1 MNANIAITSVML
13 VKIPRSNSLLCIE
26 TKGRRVDKRLI
37 LRGRKIENM
46 SGESIEKRVLTD
58 HGGRFVVLIIYV
70 AVVILAGGWGYLLG
84 SLGIKSLRPVSLF
97 FLFTLQPT
105 PSGLAVYG
113 MGTLGVGLGIILLL
127 VNYVSQHYDLN

>member
-1 MNANIAITSVML
+1 
-13 VKIPRSNSLLCIE
+13 
-26 TKGRRVDKRLI
+26 
-37 LRGRKIENM
+37 M

-113 MGTLGVGLGIILLL
+113 MGTLGVGLGVMLLL
-127 VNYVSQHYDLN
+127 VNYVSQHYDMD